1 MLHVLEAGSYSSTVF
16 VLVADRMKPWPVRP
30 PMT

>member
-1 MLHVLEAGSYSSTVF
+1 MSFAGSYSSTTS
-16 VLVADRMKPWPVRP
+16 VLVAAMMKPWPVRP